1 MAIKSDYHYY
11 PKVHRL
17 LILKD
22 KSTKEDAIETAVTF
36 FKSGVEL
43 REDESSY
50 MFKPVSESELGNY
63 FFMEGDKYAEYRTT
77 TGC

>member
-17 LILKD
+17 LILKA
-22 KSTKEDAIETAVTF
+22 KSTKDDAIETAVTF

-50 MFKPVSESELGNY
+50 MFRPASVSEICNY
-63 FFMEGDKYAEYRTT
+63 FFMEDDKYAE
-77 TGC
+77 

>member
-36 FKSGVEL
+36 FKSGVEI
-43 REDESSY
+43 REDEISY
-50 MFKPVSESELGNY
+50 MFKPAAVSEIYKY
-63 FFMEGDKYAEYRTT
+63 FFMEDDKYAE
-77 TGC
+77 

>member
-1 MAIKSDYHYY
+1 MRLAIKSDYHYY

-43 REDESSY
+43 REDETSY
-50 MFKPVSESELGNY
+50 MFKPASESDICKY
-63 FFMEGDKYAEYRTT
+63 FFMEDDKYAE
-77 TGC
+77 

>member
-36 FKSGVEL
+36 FKSGVEI
-43 REDESSY
+43 REDETSY
-50 MFKPVSESELGNY
+50 MFKPAAVSEIYKY
-63 FFMEGDKYAEYRTT
+63 FFMEDGKYVE
-77 TGC
+77 

>member
-11 PKVHRL
+11 PKRHRL

-36 FKSGVEL
+36 FKSGVEI
-43 REDESSY
+43 REDETSY
-50 MFKPVSESELGNY
+50 MFKPAAVSEIYKY
-63 FFMEGDKYAEYRTT
+63 FFMEDDKYVE
-77 TGC
+77 